1 MSSFLVNHDGT
12 VSTGVRADSLRRL
25 LEEGGP
31 FWLDLQSPD
40 QAELA
45 LLSDVFAFHPLA
57 VEDAHNFGQRPKLED
72 YDDFVFLV
80 LYGAVPGPGA
90 VEEALVEVH
99 CFFSRTCL
107 VTVHREDCPAFAGLR
122 ARHERRH
129 LPVSDQTALLY
140 RMADGLV
147 DSFFTVLN
155 SYDDRVDAL
164 QDDILLQPREEQLGR
179 LFDMKRD
186 LLALRRVLGPQRDL
200 FASLL
205 AGGSELPG
213 LTQEGQRYFR
223 DVYDHLIRLGDLT
236 DSYRDLVNG
245 AMDVY
250 LSTVSNRLNQVMK
263 QLTIIATVF
272 LPLSFLTGFFGQ
284 NFGFLVGNIAG
295 LPVFVGVG
303 IGTELVAAIGLLAL
317 FRRRGWLTLG

>member
-1 MSSFLVNHDGT
+1 LSTFLVDHAGT
-12 VSTGVRADSLRRL
+12 VSSAADPDAVRHLVG
-25 LEEGGP
+25 EGHP
-31 FWLDLQSPD
+31 FWLDLQNPD
-40 QAELA
+40 QGELA
-45 LLSDVFAFHPLA
+45 LLSDVFGFHPLA

-80 LYGAVPGPGA
+80 LYGSSPDPGDL
-90 VEEALVEVH
+90 EDALVEVH
-99 CFFSRTCL
+99 CFFSPACL
-107 VTVHREDCPAFAGLR
+107 VTVHRGDCPAFADLR

-129 LPVSDQTALLY
+129 LPVSDHMALLY

-147 DSFFTVLN
+147 DSFFSVLN

-164 QDDILLQPREEQLGR
+164 QDDILLRPREEQLSR

-205 AGGSELPG
+205 AGASELPG

-223 DVYDHLIRLGDLT
+223 DVYDHLIRLGDLA

-263 QLTIIATVF
+263 QLTIIASVF

-284 NFGFLVGNIAG
+284 NFSFLVGHIAG

-303 IGTELVAAIGLLAL
+303 IGTEIVAAIGLLAL
-317 FRRRGWLTLG
+317 FRRRGWLTPG